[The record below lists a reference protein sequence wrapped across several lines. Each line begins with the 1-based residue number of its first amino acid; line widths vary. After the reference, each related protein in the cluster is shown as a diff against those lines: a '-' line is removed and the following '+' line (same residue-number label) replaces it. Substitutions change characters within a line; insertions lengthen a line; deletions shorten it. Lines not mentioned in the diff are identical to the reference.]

1 MGPFTKQDHLEIATL
16 GLEFAT
22 VEVLCTL
29 GGWWLYKRRGSLRWL
44 TLAGA
49 ALGFSWG
56 IYLVCKRSQTG
67 LEQTNLTAHKADKKD
82 GRS

>member
-29 GGWWLYKRRGSLRWL
+29 GGWWLDKRWGSLPWL

-49 ALGFSWG
+49 VLGFAWG
-56 IYLVCKRSQTG
+56 MYLVVKGAQTG
-67 LEQTNLTAHKADKKD
+67 QEQTNLTAHKADKKD